1 MLATEHFRFHLTE
14 GTEKASR
21 ALAEEAEE
29 RYLYLCSMLQAC
41 DVVTKPIDVYLAA
54 DPQSFSAAFPEGS
67 RMGEWAVG
75 VAFIRHGRIVL
86 RAHGSALFSLRE
98 TFDHEVS
105 HILVHGLVGEGDL
118 PRWLSEGL
126 AIWQAGESVVQRL
139 ASAQRATLSD
149 SLMPLSELNDRF
161 PAAGGGVS
169 LAYAEAALFVRWLEF
184 HYGHRSLILLL
195 HQLSRGTTLER
206 AFHLTFHASLAD
218 LEARWAAGL
227 RRQKQG
233 AMLTLLTD
241 PNLMWIALSL
251 LFIWV
256 SLIQRRRRREQFQLM
271 GELEGAQQERML
283 LDEGGEAE
291 AAPEAPAETH
301 QGPTYH

>member
-1 MLATEHFRFHLTE
+1 MIKVCIPTA
-14 GTEKASR
+14 GK
-21 ALAEEAEE
+21 
-29 RYLYLCSMLQAC
+29 
-41 DVVTKPIDVYLAA
+41 
-54 DPQSFSAAFPEGS
+54 GS

-195 HQLSRGTTLER
+195 HQLARGTSLER

-271 GELEGAQQERML
+271 GELEGAQQERMVL
-283 LDEGGEAE
+283 AGGGDPE
-291 AAPEAPAETH
+291 AAAEPPVETGR
-301 QGPTYH
+301 GPTYH